1 MVASLISEVESG
13 KIIRF
18 LQDCDIP
25 VYHYQ
30 CPKTPNSNNYCKLST
45 CRYCVLSLR
54 GYITTTEEGRRDY
67 APLPAPPYCYKRW
80 KCAEHGEEIC
90 ERDCS
95 VFTKQSAVYRIWKWD
110 LKEKQFVQ
118 EIRDS
123 WNPLENGFLSPADE
137 KKEEEKLGA
146 IRRSKRGNRGAP
158 YSLENRRARESL
170 RPTRIRTQGEGFIT
184 HLGTHQ

>member
-1 MVASLISEVESG
+1 M
-13 KIIRF
+13 
-18 LQDCDIP
+18 
-25 VYHYQ
+25 
-30 CPKTPNSNNYCKLST
+30 
-45 CRYCVLSLR
+45 
-54 GYITTTEEGRRDY
+54 
-67 APLPAPPYCYKRW
+67 
-80 KCAEHGEEIC
+80 
-90 ERDCS
+90 
-95 VFTKQSAVYRIWKWD
+95 
-110 LKEKQFVQ
+110 Q

-123 WNPLENGFLSPADE
+123 WNALENGFLSPADE